1 MGRRSE
7 TPTPHGW
14 HRARSLV
21 ESFRFAW
28 SGFRTALGTQRN
40 LRIDM
45 VVALGAA
52 LLAWLLRLP
61 PGQVALVILAAAS
74 VIGAELLN
82 SALESLVDLVQFRE
96 DPVARRVK
104 DMAAAAVLVT
114 AVGAALVGLVL
125 FLPPLVRL
133 LSGS

>member
-7 TPTPHGW
+7 TPTAQGW
-14 HRARSLV
+14 HRARSLA

-28 SGFRTALGTQRN
+28 NGLRTALRSQRN

-45 VVALGAA
+45 AVGLGAA
-52 LLAWLLRLP
+52 VLAWVLRLP
-61 PGQVALVILAAAS
+61 LGQVALVILAAAS

-82 SALESLVDLVQFRE
+82 SALESLVDMVQFRE

-114 AVGAALVGLVL
+114 AVGAFLVGLAL